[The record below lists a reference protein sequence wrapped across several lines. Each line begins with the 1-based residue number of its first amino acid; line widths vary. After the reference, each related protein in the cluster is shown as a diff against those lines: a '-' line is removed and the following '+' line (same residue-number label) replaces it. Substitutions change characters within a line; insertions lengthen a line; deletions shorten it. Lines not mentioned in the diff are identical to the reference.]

1 MNAVSGQEQEDRRNI
16 TPGQPVS
23 REPATDEEERALER
37 EELESF
43 RRRKEWL
50 DRVLGG
56 DPSNEVGDAEVT
68 DDADKKADN

>member
-1 MNAVSGQEQEDRRNI
+1 MNAVSGHEQEEPRDK

-23 REPATDEEERALER
+23 REPATQEEERAFEQ

-43 RRRKEWL
+43 RRRKEWS

-56 DPSNEVGDAEVT
+56 DGDISGEPSDEVGDGEG
-68 DDADKKADN
+68 